1 MAISA
6 LIEDIRKDGMPII
19 YPLGM
24 AKMGSSLIEV
34 IY

>member
-6 LIEDIRKDGMPII
+6 LIEDIREAGMPII

-24 AKMGSSLIEV
+24 AKMGSSLIKM